1 MGEGE
6 ERGRIPAI
14 QGCGCALAGG
24 LLTLIVL
31 LLLGAVAGR
40 DNGSDSRETPAVDR
54 AIARCMEDRG
64 YEKFEATV
72 FDVPP
77 DREEEFFRDLSECR
91 RVDD

>member
-1 MGEGE
+1 
-6 ERGRIPAI
+6 
-14 QGCGCALAGG
+14 
-24 LLTLIVL
+24 
-31 LLLGAVAGR
+31 
-40 DNGSDSRETPAVDR
+40 
-54 AIARCMEDRG
+54 MEDRG